1 VIYWEQSSFF
11 NLISARIRVCLLLR
25 TLLNLTKIMFE
36 EMIILMTCQAAQK
49 PEAWG
54 VQPEVLGGEERTKVC
69 FGVTWYVML
78 S

>member
-1 VIYWEQSSFF
+1 
-11 NLISARIRVCLLLR
+11 
-25 TLLNLTKIMFE
+25 MFE

>member
-1 VIYWEQSSFF
+1 
-11 NLISARIRVCLLLR
+11 
-25 TLLNLTKIMFE
+25 MFE

-49 PEAWG
+49 PEAQPG

-69 FGVTWYVML
+69 FGVML